1 MIENQEIIIGQN
13 EDMMSTVSEY
23 VYDSTIN
30 KLNIISNQ
38 EFIIKQNS
46 MVLSIIIVAV
56 VILFWFK
63 RRRTK
68 WM

>member
-23 VYDSTIN
+23 VYDSTVN

-46 MVLSIIIVAV
+46 IVLSIIIVAV

>member
-46 MVLSIIIVAV
+46 IVLSIIIVAV

>member
-46 MVLSIIIVAV
+46 MVLSIIIAAV

>member
-30 KLNIISNQ
+30 KLNIISND

-46 MVLSIIIVAV
+46 IVLSIIIVAV

>member
-23 VYDSTIN
+23 VYDSTVN
-30 KLNIISNQ
+30 KLNIISND

-46 MVLSIIIVAV
+46 IVLSIIIVAV